1 MYVWSGFLS
10 AFLPLLVVW
19 GSPPWFHVF
28 HILTI
33 FIWLH
38 ILHCVA
44 ALNRVSFHY
53 AIFLFCLFIGEM
65 IVLPVTFGERMTIY
79 RNYKSGG
86 FSSLAPPTPRRCL
99 SLTMLK
105 WIPESPPQNRKCCC
119 QPRYSN
125 SLRSPAPGPGRAM
138 TSKHL
143 FSHLTTT
150 PLDVFPSGSKGSLSK
165 ITTSIADL
173 GSGSAF

>member
-1 MYVWSGFLS
+1 MSNK
-10 AFLPLLVVW
+10 LPW
-19 GSPPWFHVF
+19 YSWP
-28 HILTI
+28 
-33 FIWLH
+33 
-38 ILHCVA
+38 
-44 ALNRVSFHY
+44 SFHSHY
-53 AIFLFCLFIGEM
+53 GQSCAARPI
-65 IVLPVTFGERMTIY
+65 P
-79 RNYKSGG
+79 
-86 FSSLAPPTPRRCL
+86 APPSQP
-99 SLTMLK
+99 LTMLK

-119 QPRYSN
+119 HPRYSN

-173 GSGSAF
+173 GSGSAFWENPGWDASPREGRREFQESSKGRESWCDHLAQDHCWITLSVSALPLQYSCLGTPMEGGIW